1 MVNKAK
7 REYIEAVAKATH
19 FIHDKGQLV
28 MVGPEWDFMEALA
41 TPSIATAVNG
51 RTRGIQINGET
62 YWIKPNPHKNFGMP
76 GAFEP
81 LDDKQDAYVY
91 VLPNG
96 QWYTHPTEFGA
107 LLMILKHATGG
118 YDGDWA
124 EWKAPE

>member
-7 REYIEAVAKATH
+7 REHIESVARSH
-19 FIHDKGQLV
+19 SVLMPGGQLV
-28 MVGPEWDFMEALA
+28 ADPREWAFLEALA
-41 TPSIATAVNG
+41 TPKIATAVSG

-62 YWIKPNPHKNFGMP
+62 YWIKPNPMNDFPAP
-76 GAFEP
+76 G
-81 LDDKQDAYVY
+81 LGSKQDAYVY

-124 EWKAPE
+124 EWVAQ